1 MYNIYLFL
9 NFFLIS
15 NKLWCLTSFFF
26 NLISIVSIFII
37 FSLKV
42 SMGKEELLENERQ
55 GQGKLRRLLGGTVK
69 RAHVALWGWGLHWSR
84 G

>member
-15 NKLWCLTSFFF
+15 NKLWCLISFFY
-26 NLISIVSIFII
+26 LISIVSIFII

-42 SMGKEELLENERQ
+42 SMGKE
-55 GQGKLRRLLGGTVK
+55 G
-69 RAHVALWGWGLHWSR
+69 VA
-84 G
+84 